1 MNKSEKRA
9 LVNYLRKQVNE
20 HNKKAE
26 EGLLSETQKLNEAI
40 LTIGDLL
47 ANAFNIGVNI
57 EFEKKTDAMIGD
69 YEIISELSLIFGYGE
84 SYKVV

>member
-1 MNKSEKRA
+1 MTKSEKQA
-9 LVNYLRKQVNE
+9 LVNYLRKQVKV
-20 HNKKAE
+20 HNKNAE
-26 EGLLSETQKLNEAI
+26 EGILSEVEKLNEAI
-40 LTIGDLL
+40 LAIGDLL

-84 SYKVV
+84 NYKVV